1 MRVFLAS
8 FDFNMSNI
16 VEIEKKVEA
25 QLLITVNHL

>member
-8 FDFNMSNI
+8 FDFIMSSI
-16 VEIEKKVEA
+16 VEIENRVEA